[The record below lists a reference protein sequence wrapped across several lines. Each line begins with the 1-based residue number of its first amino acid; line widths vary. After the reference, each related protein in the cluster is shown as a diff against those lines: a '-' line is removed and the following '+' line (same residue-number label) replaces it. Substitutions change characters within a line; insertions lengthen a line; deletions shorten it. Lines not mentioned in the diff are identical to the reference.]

1 MNHPDSLRDVP
12 DCIPARILNE
22 HSYCPRLA
30 YLEWARSEFVDNYYT
45 EEGRFKHRHV
55 DKELG
60 ATPEPT
66 EDDGAPA
73 VARSLWL
80 SNPSEH
86 LTAKIDL
93 VECTGKVAVPVDYKR
108 GSVPETPERSWPSDR
123 VQICAQALT
132 LRSARYECTEGVLYY
147 SASKKRVTVPITE
160 ELVAQTRALVQ
171 EVRSNAGRGIPP
183 PPLEDSVK
191 CEGCSLAG
199 ICLPDE
205 TNLLSGRI
213 SAEPTEEKGDGIRRL
228 VPGRDEGIPLYVQE
242 QGSRVNKRGETLQV
256 LKKTEKLGEARFFE
270 TSHVGLFGHVEITT
284 PTIRELCSRNIPIT
298 FFSVGG
304 WFYGMVL
311 GLSHKNVELRTAQ
324 FAKAGNAQDCLEIAS
339 RMIEAKIKNCRTL
352 LMRNHPDLPEESS
365 VRLRNL
371 ASAAR
376 AAERTESLL
385 GFEGTAARVYFH
397 LFSAMLR
404 KRVGSDWSFD
414 FESRNRRPPLDPV
427 NAMLSLAYALL
438 AKDLTIT
445 TLAVGFDPYLGF
457 LHKPRYGRPA
467 LALDLMEEFRPII
480 ADSVVLGVV
489 NNGVIT
495 PDDFIRRGNAVALKD
510 AARRKFI
517 QAYERRMDS
526 LITHPVFGYRLS
538 YRRVLEVQARLLSR
552 AVTDELDEYSAFT
565 TR

>member
-1 MNHPDSLRDVP
+1 MNSPDTLRDVP
-12 DCIPARILNE
+12 ECIPARILNE

-45 EEGRFKHRHV
+45 EEGRLKHRHV

-60 ATPEPT
+60 TMPEPT
-66 EDDGAPA
+66 ENDGAPA

-80 SNPSEH
+80 SAPSEH

-93 VECTGKVAVPVDYKR
+93 VECSGRIAVPIDYKR
-108 GSVPETPERSWPSDR
+108 GSVPDTPERSWPSDR

-132 LRSARYECTEGVLYY
+132 LRSAGYQCTEGVLYY
-147 SASKKRVTVPITE
+147 SASKKRISVPITE
-160 ELVAQTRALVQ
+160 ELVTQTRTLVK
-171 EVRSNAGRGIPP
+171 EIRKNAEKRNPP
-183 PPLEDSVK
+183 LPLEDSAK

-213 SAEPTEEKGDGIRRL
+213 STEPTEEKGDGIRRL

-242 QGSRVNKRGETLQV
+242 QGCRLTTRGETLQV
-256 LKKTEKLGEARFFE
+256 IKKTEKLGEARFFE
-270 TSHVGLFGHVEITT
+270 TSHVGVFGHVEITT
-284 PTIRELCSRNIPIT
+284 PTIRELCSRNTPIT

-304 WFYGMVL
+304 WFYGMVM
-311 GLSHKNVELRTAQ
+311 GLSHKNVEIRIAQ
-324 FAKAGNAQDCLEIAS
+324 FDTARNPENCLEIAS
-339 RMIEAKIKNCRTL
+339 RMIEAKIRNCRTL
-352 LMRNHPDLPEESS
+352 LMRNHPDLPEETS

-371 ASAAR
+371 ASATR
-376 AAERTESLL
+376 SSDSAEALL
-385 GFEGTAARVYFH
+385 GFEGATARAYFG

-404 KRVGSDWSFD
+404 KKAGSTWAFD
-414 FESRNRRPPLDPV
+414 FKSRNRRPPLDPV

-445 TLAVGFDPYLGF
+445 ALSVGFDPYLGF

-467 LALDLMEEFRPII
+467 LALDLMEEFRPIV

-489 NNGVIT
+489 NNGVIM
-495 PDDFIRRGNAVALKD
+495 PDDFITRGNAVAMKD
-510 AARRKFI
+510 TARRKFI

-552 AVTDELDEYSAFT
+552 AVTGELDEYTAFT